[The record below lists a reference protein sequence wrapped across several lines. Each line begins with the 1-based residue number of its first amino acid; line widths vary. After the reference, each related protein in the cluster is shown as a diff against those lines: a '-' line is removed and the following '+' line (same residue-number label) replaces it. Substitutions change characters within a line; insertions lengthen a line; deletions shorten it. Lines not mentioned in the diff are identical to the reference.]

1 MTTWRWPGTSS
12 TRSASVP
19 SSSHCSS
26 SIAAFAARTAQ
37 RANVRPALAVLI
49 GGLAGTVL
57 IGWLLVWAT
66 GGQGRPR
73 SRLWRL
79 ISQLLH
85 GNRSQVTAPAPLWV
99 ENAVELLAAATL
111 VCAFVM
117 LLRSQRQVAVLALPD
132 ELALRELLDENPSD
146 SLGYFALRRDKAVV
160 FSADRRSAVCYRAVA
175 GVALAS
181 GDPVVA
187 VARRHRRL
195 PGHGAHLRMDAGGG
209 GRIRGRRHRLAG
221 GRAARDADRR
231 RGDHLAG
238 DLRPGLPRPAFGALG
253 GQPAAKTG
261 LHGAG
266 EAPQQHRTRRAQPSG
281 RARRRLAD
289 RWPGARLLDGAVA
302 DGRPRWTGT
311 ASWSRPCTRPT
322 RHTRPATPAAAS
334 PAGLL
339 SFVPWGRD
347 GLSLD
352 VVRHDPRAD
361 NGVTELMVAG
371 LMSTGQGAGCTGY
384 H

>member
-1 MTTWRWPGTSS
+1 MVPRLMFAGAVLLIGRLLFQQTWWVSALTTGFSILVFPIDGGGWGLVVLLLILGAGLNRRKRLSWAVCLVLFGLMWAISVLFLGVLISEVAGGDPTSVHDDVEMAGYVFN
-12 TRSASVP
+12 TFSVGAILVALLVQ
-19 SSSHCSS
+19 HRR
-26 SIAAFAARTAQ
+26 FAARTA

-181 GDPVVA
+181 GDPVG
-187 VARRHRRL
+187 
-195 PGHGAHLRMDAGGG
+195 P
-209 GRIRGRRHRLAG
+209 
-221 GRAARDADRR
+221 
-231 RGDHLAG
+231 
-238 DLRPGLPRPAFGALG
+238 PS
-253 GQPAAKTG
+253 QWPAAI
-261 LHGAG
+261 GAF
-266 EAPQQHRTRRAQPSG
+266 
-281 RARRRLAD
+281 LAMAHTYG
-289 RWPGARLLDGAVA
+289 WTPAVVGASEDGA
-302 DGRPRWTGT
+302 T
-311 ASWSRPCTRPT
+311 AW
-322 RHTRPATPAAAS
+322 
-334 PAGLL
+334 
-339 SFVPWGRD
+339 
-347 GLSLD
+347 
-352 VVRHDPRAD
+352 
-361 NGVTELMVAG
+361 
-371 LMSTGQGAGCTGY
+371 QGAGLRVTRIGDEAIDRRMGS
-384 H
+384 